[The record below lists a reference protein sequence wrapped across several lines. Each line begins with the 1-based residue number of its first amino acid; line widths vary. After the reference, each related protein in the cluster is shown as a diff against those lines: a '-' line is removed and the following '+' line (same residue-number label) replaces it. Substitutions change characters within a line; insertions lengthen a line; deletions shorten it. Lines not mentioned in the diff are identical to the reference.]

1 MTWDPTWE
9 KVFRERAW
17 GRYPPEELIRFVARH
32 YFKAA
37 DRKAVPILEIGCGAG
52 ANVWF
57 LAREGFSAY
66 GLDGSPTAI
75 EKARARLAEDRC
87 DAALSVG
94 DALRPGDAFPGT
106 AFDAVLDIGCLVCN
120 RLSDVE
126 AILGELWKVLRPG
139 GRLFSMMPAE
149 GTWGDGLG
157 RQIEPGTY
165 TEIPEGPFAG
175 LGVCHFFSLSEVRGL
190 LSQFSDVQTESSVR
204 TLDGMTRPVRHWVT
218 EARKP

>member
-32 YFKAA
+32 YFKAP
-37 DRKAVPILEIGCGAG
+37 DRKAAHILEIGCGAG
-52 ANVWF
+52 ANLWF

-75 EKARARLAEDRC
+75 EKARARLAEDRLE
-87 DAALSVG
+87 ASLVVG
-94 DALRPGDAFPGT
+94 DAMNPGDAFPGT
-106 AFDAVLDIGCLVCN
+106 AFDAALDIGCLVCN

-126 AILGELWKVLRPG
+126 AILGRIWMVLRPG
-139 GRLFSMMPAE
+139 GRMFSMMPAE
-149 GTWGDGLG
+149 GSWGDGLG

-175 LGVCHFFSLSEVRGL
+175 LGICHFFTRDDVRRL
-190 LSQFSDVQTESSVR
+190 FSRFTDVQTESSIR
-204 TLDGMTRPVRHWVT
+204 TLDGMTREVRHWVT